1 MLALGSWTYLLVMA
15 TWRPDPKYLLQKNP
29 WWQPGAPSPISIRS
43 VASGSQPSRSQSH
56 TGRSFKPREHGEQR
70 RTRFSSS
77 SRPWQDGRY
86 HAFSRDVMQQ
96 HVREDDHI
104 LVQVNLSALAA
115 CAVCFWRKGMALL
128 KDWLWSSPLNFYVAR
143 LHFLSFSWVSC
154 ITLPPFIST
163 LTNLP
168 TVLNSDESLSK
179 WIDNWIYDIIQFR
192 VLQPTAALP
201 SQPVYGSRDLTNQ
214 CAFPTKAWFW

>member
-1 MLALGSWTYLLVMA
+1 MAGWSVPRLLPWRYA
-15 TWRPDPKYLLQKNP
+15 T
-29 WWQPGAPSPISIRS
+29 A
-43 VASGSQPSRSQSH
+43 
-56 TGRSFKPREHGEQR
+56 
-70 RTRFSSS
+70 
-77 SRPWQDGRY
+77 RPWD
-86 HAFSRDVMQQ
+86 
-96 HVREDDHI
+96 REDDHI

-168 TVLNSDESLSK
+168 TVLNSDESLICWTFMK
-179 WIDNWIYDIIQFR
+179 VDVRLPHNWYSTVGNMPLVWHAQDAMDRQLNIWHYSVQSVAANSCPTIPTCFR
-192 VLQPTAALP
+192 VKRLNQPMCISNKGMVLIMFWSSVVQASPGLAI
-201 SQPVYGSRDLTNQ
+201 R
-214 CAFPTKAWFW
+214 FPAWPKNF